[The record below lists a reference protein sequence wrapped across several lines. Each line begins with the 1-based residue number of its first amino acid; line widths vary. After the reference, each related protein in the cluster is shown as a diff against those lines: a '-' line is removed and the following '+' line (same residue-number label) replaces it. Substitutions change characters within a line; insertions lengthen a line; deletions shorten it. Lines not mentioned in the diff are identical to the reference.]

1 MTNTE
6 STIPSHLKDLL
17 DRSSIHL
24 NSDQTGALR
33 DLLTR
38 YKTIFSQSSGH
49 TNLAKHN
56 INTGTVLPIRRPCR
70 RLPIGMREI
79 EKEELQ
85 KMIDRGIHHIC
96 CVSPPQSR
104 WVSRLPCKFKVVYFH
119 GSKFRVLADCYVTW
133 GQRENSIQYLPWSI
147 PIYSYAFWV
156 SQLPLYL

>member
-6 STIPSHLKDLL
+6 SIIPSHLKDLL

-38 YKTIFSQSSGH
+38 YKTVFSQTSGH

-56 INTGTVLPIRRPCR
+56 INTGTALLIRRPCR

-85 KMIDRGIHHIC
+85 KMIDRGIIEPSN
-96 CVSPPQSR
+96 SPWASNVVLVVKKDDVTIYVAYP
-104 WVSRLPCKFKVVYFH
+104 LPRVDECLDSFAN
-119 GSKFRVLADCYVTW
+119 SKWFSSMDL
-133 GQRENSIQYLPWSI
+133 NSG
-147 PIYSYAFWV
+147 FW
-156 SQLPLYL
+156 